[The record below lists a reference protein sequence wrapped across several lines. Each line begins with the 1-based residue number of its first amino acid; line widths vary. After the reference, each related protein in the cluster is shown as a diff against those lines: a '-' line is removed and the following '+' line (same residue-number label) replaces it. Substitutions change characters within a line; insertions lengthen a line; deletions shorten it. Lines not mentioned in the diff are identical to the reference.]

1 MHGSMPAPK
10 LLTLISL
17 IAFLILFTHVSL
29 SHATQTPPTVT
40 GWGGSR
46 LLEST
51 RFHISNPA
59 SEVFPGEN
67 ASDMEMQARMLI
79 QKAFNGYRASF
90 APYCTDPNGFF
101 GAYNA
106 TQLHRSIE
114 IAAHYGLWIIVDY
127 HGYDELQ
134 TSTSTICWLNFWGGV
149 LQQFTD
155 SYDRIIWEPLN
166 EPNATLTSLSIVSS
180 VYQQWV
186 NQARSLGDDH
196 WIVIENLCSYAC
208 GLPIA
213 DYWKAY
219 PTVNDSAG
227 RLFISL
233 HSYFEYRYHYTEWS
247 NATADKYARTSLLNM
262 LNGTESTGWPILNTE
277 GGPGRPFGRLTNGT
291 MITCPDLILNGS
303 SGYCTTN
310 FHFIQSMTTL
320 LDNQVTMLQSRLNWL
335 WFPMADWSSTRGAGI
350 YGSLSPTGPGWGTI
364 LSYKTAPPP
373 LNLTI
378 SATPNTLTIYPGSS
392 KTSLITIDSVS
403 FAGFTNLTTITTPS
417 GPIASTTNP
426 LLEIAE
432 GGSNTTTLTISVP
445 TGTTVGIYDV
455 RVTGSGGILGSRAT
469 IVEVIVRD
477 FTMTPD
483 SQVAHA
489 LVGQPGVFHI
499 ELGGLNNFNDS
510 VVLSV
515 ASSPSASNVTLFPSN
530 VTVRPGSASTVALS
544 FNSSAAYIYILTITG
559 QSEGSSHSINVT
571 VIVQD
576 FKISVSSPIS
586 PVLAD
591 SNQTLSLLLSGI
603 NGFSG
608 TLTLNASVSPHGPAI
623 KVTPQTVILIPGETG
638 DAHLSIELPSTI
650 AAGSYSITIDAT
662 GSGIHHQTIMPLDV
676 THPTSRQPPQPQFTI
691 VGLQLLQF
699 LGLVSLVVAVG
710 TILAYK
716 KIL

>member
-1 MHGSMPAPK
+1 
-10 LLTLISL
+10 
-17 IAFLILFTHVSL
+17 
-29 SHATQTPPTVT
+29 
-40 GWGGSR
+40 
-46 LLEST
+46 
-51 RFHISNPA
+51 
-59 SEVFPGEN
+59 
-67 ASDMEMQARMLI
+67 
-79 QKAFNGYRASF
+79 
-90 APYCTDPNGFF
+90 
-101 GAYNA
+101 
-106 TQLHRSIE
+106 
-114 IAAHYGLWIIVDY
+114 
-127 HGYDELQ
+127 
-134 TSTSTICWLNFWGGV
+134 
-149 LQQFTD
+149 
-155 SYDRIIWEPLN
+155 
-166 EPNATLTSLSIVSS
+166 
-180 VYQQWV
+180 
-186 NQARSLGDDH
+186 
-196 WIVIENLCSYAC
+196 
-208 GLPIA
+208 
-213 DYWKAY
+213 
-219 PTVNDSAG
+219 
-227 RLFISL
+227 
-233 HSYFEYRYHYTEWS
+233 
-247 NATADKYARTSLLNM
+247 
-262 LNGTESTGWPILNTE
+262 
-277 GGPGRPFGRLTNGT
+277 
-291 MITCPDLILNGS
+291 
-303 SGYCTTN
+303 
-310 FHFIQSMTTL
+310 
-320 LDNQVTMLQSRLNWL
+320 
-335 WFPMADWSSTRGAGI
+335 MADWSSTPGAGI
-350 YGSLSPTGPGWGTI
+350 YGSLSSIGPGWGTI
-364 LSYKTAPPP
+364 LSYKKAPPL

-378 SATPNTLTIYPGSS
+378 SATPSTLTIYPGSS

-489 LVGQPGVFHI
+489 LVGQPEVSHI

-515 ASSPSASNVTLFPSN
+515 VSSPSASNVILFPSN
-530 VTVRPGSASTVALS
+530 VKVRPGSASTVTLS

-571 VIVQD
+571 VIIQD
-576 FKISVSSPIS
+576 FKISVSPPIS
-586 PVLAD
+586 PVMAD

-676 THPTSRQPPQPQFTI
+676 THPTSGQPPQPQFTI
-691 VGLQLLQF
+691 LGLQLLQF
-699 LGLVSLVVAVG
+699 LGLVSLMVALG

-716 KIL
+716 KILNR